1 MGKGSVL
8 GGPRDQG
15 CSTTT
20 SRRAFVTAI
29 PSCAVGNLSFTTVLW
44 VAAIALVAPLLVL
57 LAPQLR
63 IPAVVLEILL
73 GIVVGPSGLDWVRVD
88 VPVNVLAVL
97 GLGFLLF
104 LAGLEIDP
112 ARLRHGIGRILLA
125 FVISLGLAAVIGW
138 GIDAYGETDAPL
150 FIAIT
155 LASTSLGLVVPVM
168 RDAGETDTDFGQLV
182 MTASSVAEFG
192 SIVLV
197 SLFFSQN
204 SSSTES
210 TVFLLAVFAV
220 LAVVL
225 GLALSRAGRSIRV
238 SGTLLK
244 LEDTTAQIGVRV
256 AIVLLAIFAALAG
269 ELGLETI
276 LGAFVA
282 GALLRIV
289 DRDQKVVHEQFRA
302 KIEAIGYGFLIPVF
316 FVASGLRFDAD
327 ALFQDTR
334 HVLLV
339 PMFLAA
345 IFVVRALPALIYR
358 PLMGARY
365 AAVAGLLQATT
376 LTFPVVAAHLGVQL
390 EIFDTATSAALI
402 GAALLSV
409 IIFPPI
415 ALRLL
420 AKAGQSGAGGTAAT
434 A

>member
-1 MGKGSVL
+1 M
-8 GGPRDQG
+8 
-15 CSTTT
+15 
-20 SRRAFVTAI
+20 TAV
-29 PSCAVGNLSFTTVLW
+29 PFRAVGDLSFTTVLA
-44 VAAIALVAPLLVL
+44 VAAIALAAPLLVL

-63 IPAVVLEILL
+63 MPAVVLEILL
-73 GIVVGPSGLDWVRVD
+73 GILVGPSGFDWIRVD
-88 VPVNVLAVL
+88 VPVNVLALL

-112 ARLRHGIGRILLA
+112 ARLRHGIGRILIA
-125 FVISLGLAAVIGW
+125 FAISLGLAAVIGW
-138 GIDAYGETDAPL
+138 GIDVYGETDAPL

-182 MTASSVAEFG
+182 MTASTVAEFG
-192 SIVLV
+192 SIVLI

-210 TVFLLAVFAV
+210 TVFLLVAFAA

-225 GLALSRAGRSIRV
+225 GFALSRAGRSIRV
-238 SGTLLK
+238 SGTLLR

-256 AIVLLAIFAALAG
+256 AIVLLAIFAALAS

-289 DRDQKVVHEQFRA
+289 DRDQKIVHEHFRA
-302 KIEAIGYGFLIPVF
+302 KVEAIGYGFLIPVF

-327 ALFQDTR
+327 ALFKDE
-334 HVLLV
+334 HHLLLV

-358 PLMGARY
+358 PLMGPRHT
-365 AAVAGLLQATT
+365 AVAALLQATT

-390 EIFDTATSAALI
+390 KVFDTATAAALI
-402 GAALLSV
+402 AGALLSV

-420 AKAGQSGAGGTAAT
+420 ANAGQSESGGTPAT
-434 A
+434 T